1 MNSFF
6 EKIGKSRSLQ
16 IKIGILYVIL
26 ALINLLFFSVLI
38 YENQTDL
45 LVKNFNYQSVNFV
58 LQVVDD
64 LKDKV
69 VSKNNKE
76 IMKKVNDTLTFNEI
90 NTYIVF
96 TSKGEIIFQKNDKGE
111 LVITN
116 DLLEKAKQM
125 SDANSIFTSKYNLE
139 LQKSDFSISILI
151 PMNSELA
158 SENIFLYSHLSLKS
172 IKDRLNKLYIQIG
185 IAMIWGILTH
195 LVFGIIVYKFIFFR
209 ISQLQNATIEMG
221 KGEYSSR
228 VDWKFEKRDE
238 IDELGLTFN
247 TMATKIEDTILTI
260 SKLNDEINK
269 ELKIGKEVQELFLPQ
284 DYMYEDLKIVS
295 YYKPMREVS
304 GDIYHYYRLT
314 HKKNSDKKYTGIFF
328 ADASGHG
335 VSAALVTTVT
345 LLSVESIVSKSF

>member
-76 IMKKVNDTLTFNEI
+76 IMNKVNDTLTFNEI

-96 TSKGEIIFQKNDKGE
+96 TSKGEIIFQKNEKGE

-125 SDANSIFTSKYNLE
+125 SDANSIFTSKYNL
-139 LQKSDFSISILI
+139 
-151 PMNSELA
+151 
-158 SENIFLYSHLSLKS
+158 
-172 IKDRLNKLYIQIG
+172 
-185 IAMIWGILTH
+185 
-195 LVFGIIVYKFIFFR
+195 
-209 ISQLQNATIEMG
+209 
-221 KGEYSSR
+221 
-228 VDWKFEKRDE
+228 
-238 IDELGLTFN
+238 
-247 TMATKIEDTILTI
+247 
-260 SKLNDEINK
+260 
-269 ELKIGKEVQELFLPQ
+269 
-284 DYMYEDLKIVS
+284 
-295 YYKPMREVS
+295 
-304 GDIYHYYRLT
+304 
-314 HKKNSDKKYTGIFF
+314 
-328 ADASGHG
+328 
-335 VSAALVTTVT
+335 
-345 LLSVESIVSKSF
+345 